1 MVTIRAHKIRL
12 YPNDK
17 QSSHLVRACGI
28 KRFVYN
34 WGLEERKR
42 LYSEGVKI
50 SGFGLKKKFNAIKH
64 KDYPFVTTVSKCV
77 ADNALID
84 LDRSFSN
91 FFREHKK
98 GNRKVYPRFK
108 KKGGHDSFRVDNDK
122 VTVKDKSLRV
132 PVLGYVRMSE
142 CLRFSGK
149 IMSVTVSRTA
159 DRWFASI
166 QVAVELPSETQG
178 SGKCGL
184 DIGIKHLGVTSGGE
198 VYDNPNRWT
207 SDLNRLRRLSTGL
220 SRKQK
225 GSANRRK
232 AKGRLALYWLK
243 FTDRRKDAVHKM
255 TSDIAS
261 KYGTVYIEDL
271 DVVQMMSDGRLARKI
286 MYSTFSEIRRQLS
299 YKTVTEIVDRFYPS
313 TQLCPSCGRK
323 NKLKLSDRVY
333 RCKCGYGPVDRDL
346 HAAQN
351 ILRAG
356 CPEVKPVKTVED
368 LTYKAAVCEAGNVLK
383 TYNRPGGGLCNF
395 L

>member
-1 MVTIRAHKIRL
+1 MVTVRAHKIRL

-34 WGLEERKR
+34 WGLEERSR

-50 SGFGLKKKFNAIKH
+50 SGFGLKKKFNALKH
-64 KDYPFVTTVSKCV
+64 KEYPFVTTVSKCV

-84 LDRSFSN
+84 LDRSFAN

-98 GNRKVYPRFK
+98 GSRKVYPRFK
-108 KKGGHDSFRVDNDK
+108 KKGEHDSFRIDNDK
-122 VTVKDKSLRV
+122 VTIRDRSLRV

-142 CLRFSGK
+142 SLRFSGK
-149 IMSVTVSRTA
+149 IMSVTVTRTA

-166 QVAVELPSETQG
+166 QVSVELPSETQG
-178 SGKCGL
+178 DRVCGL
-184 DIGIKHLGVTSGGE
+184 DIGIKHLGVTSEGE
-198 VYDNPNRWT
+198 VYPNPNRWT
-207 SDLNRLRRLSTGL
+207 DDLARLRKLSRAL
-220 SRKQK
+220 SRKRK

-232 AKGRLALYWLK
+232 AKNRLALYWLK

-261 KYGTVYIEDL
+261 RYRVVYIEDL
-271 DVVQMMSDGRLARKI
+271 DVKRMMSSRRLSRRI
-286 MYSTFSEIRRQLS
+286 MYSTFSEIRTQLS
-299 YKTVTEIVDRFYPS
+299 YKTVTETVDRFYPS
-313 TQLCPSCGRK
+313 TQLCPFCGRR

-356 CPEVKPVKTVED
+356 CPDVKPVETVED
-368 LTYKAAVCEAGNVLK
+368 LTCKAAVCEAGNVL
-383 TYNRPGGGLCNF
+383 
-395 L
+395 